1 MSDLPR
7 GGCVGDVDLGARVL
21 VGGSRPIGQQSTRSP
36 HQAKGYQEASE
47 DPEFIHGVRSSFTM
61 QVPRGSSAQRQE
73 SFKGERGPG
82 GFFDGFRSPER
93 REEVG
98 RRWANSAAGTRK
110 PGRRL
115 GSSESPVPGCAGSKG
130 GRNGKPLIHVSPQSS
145 SACKSDPSLMESQPA
160 SVKRRSRNVA
170 RLRSW

>member
-21 VGGSRPIGQQSTRSP
+21 VGGSRPIEQQSTRSP
-36 HQAKGYQEASE
+36 HQANGHYEASE

-61 QVPRGSSAQRQE
+61 QVTRGSSVQRQE
-73 SFKGERGPG
+73 CVKGERGPAG
-82 GFFDGFRSPER
+82 YFDGFRSPER
-93 REEVG
+93 REEAG

-115 GSSESPVPGCAGSKG
+115 GSCESSVPGCAGSTG
-130 GRNGKPLIHVSPQSS
+130 GRNGKALMRVSPQSP

-160 SVKRRSRNVA
+160 SAKRRSRNVA